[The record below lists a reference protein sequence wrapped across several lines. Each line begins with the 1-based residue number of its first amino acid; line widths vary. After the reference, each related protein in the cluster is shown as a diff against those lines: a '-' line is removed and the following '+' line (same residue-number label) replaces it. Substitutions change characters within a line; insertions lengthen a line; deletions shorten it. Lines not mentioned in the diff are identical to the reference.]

1 MIVIDDIE
9 YKEEDLSE
17 QQKNLVYAINEILTS
32 RRKIIIEL
40 EKIDVLS
47 QYYKDKIKS
56 EVVKTESKEDKQF
69 HGCNCKSLC

>member
-17 QQKNLVYAINEILTS
+17 QQKNWVYALNEILTS

-40 EKIDVLS
+40 EKIDVLT

-56 EVVKTESKEDKQF
+56 DIVKKESE
-69 HGCNCKSLC
+69 

>member
-17 QQKNLVYAINEILTS
+17 QQKNWVYALNEILTS
-32 RRKIIIEL
+32 RRKILIEL

-56 EVVKTESKEDKQF
+56 EVVKTESKEDK
-69 HGCNCKSLC
+69 

>member
-9 YKEEDLSE
+9 YKEEALSE
-17 QQKNLVYAINEILTS
+17 QQKNWVYALNEILTS

-56 EVVKTESKEDKQF
+56 EVVKTESKEDK
-69 HGCNCKSLC
+69 

>member
-1 MIVIDDIE
+1 MIIIDDIE

-17 QQKNLVYAINEILTS
+17 QQKNWVYALNEILTS

-40 EKIDVLS
+40 EKIDVLT

-56 EVVKTESKEDKQF
+56 DIVKKQPEEDK
-69 HGCNCKSLC
+69 

>member
-9 YKEEDLSE
+9 YKEEHLSE
-17 QQKNLVYAINEILTS
+17 QQKNWVYALNEILTS
-32 RRKIIIEL
+32 RRKILIEL

-56 EVVKTESKEDKQF
+56 EVVKTESKEDK
-69 HGCNCKSLC
+69 

>member
-17 QQKNLVYAINEILTS
+17 QQKNWVYALNEILTS
-32 RRKIIIEL
+32 RRKILIEL
-40 EKIDVLS
+40 EKIDVLT

-56 EVVKTESKEDKQF
+56 EVVKTESKEDK
-69 HGCNCKSLC
+69 

>member
-1 MIVIDDIE
+1 MIIIDDIE

-17 QQKNLVYAINEILTS
+17 QQKNWVYALNEILTS

-40 EKIDVLS
+40 EKIDVLT

-56 EVVKTESKEDKQF
+56 DIVKKESE
-69 HGCNCKSLC
+69 

>member
-9 YKEEDLSE
+9 YKEEHLSE
-17 QQKNLVYAINEILTS
+17 QQKNWVYALNEILTS

-56 EVVKTESKEDKQF
+56 EVVKTESKEDK
-69 HGCNCKSLC
+69 

>member
-17 QQKNLVYAINEILTS
+17 QQKNWVYALNEILTS

-40 EKIDVLS
+40 EKIDVLT

-56 EVVKTESKEDKQF
+56 DIVKKQPEEDK
-69 HGCNCKSLC
+69 

>member
-17 QQKNLVYAINEILTS
+17 QQKNWVYALNEILTS

-56 EVVKTESKEDKQF
+56 EVVKTEPEEDK
-69 HGCNCKSLC
+69 

>member
-17 QQKNLVYAINEILTS
+17 QQKNWVYALNEILTS

-56 EVVKTESKEDKQF
+56 EVVKTESKEDK
-69 HGCNCKSLC
+69 